1 MNFQGL
7 ARRLYLS
14 MLYLSMLYFSH
25 VGLPYLR
32 ARPGLTD
39 PESCVVN
46 EEALIDAGAIALP
59 L

>member
-1 MNFQGL
+1 MYFPGL
-7 ARRLYLS
+7 ARR
-14 MLYLSMLYFSH
+14 LYLSMLYFSH
-25 VGLPYLR
+25 VGLSYLR